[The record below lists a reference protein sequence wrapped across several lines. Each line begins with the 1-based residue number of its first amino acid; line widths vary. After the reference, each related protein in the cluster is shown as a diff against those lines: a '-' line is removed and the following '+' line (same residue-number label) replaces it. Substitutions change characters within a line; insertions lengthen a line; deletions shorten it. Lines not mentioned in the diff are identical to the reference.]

1 MDNTLFELADQLK
14 AAKDRKKQLDAEV
27 KENNAVIED
36 LDRRLS
42 EAMAEQEVD
51 RFSRNGSLFYLNSR
65 LFASP
70 KVGEKDTMIAAL
82 KANGYG
88 DLVIETVN
96 SGTLSSFA
104 KERMAETETGELPD
118 WLDAVISTF
127 EKVSV
132 GVRKG

>member
-14 AAKDRKKQLDAEV
+14 VAKDRKKKLDAEV

-51 RFSRNGSLFYLNSR
+51 RFSRNGSLFYLSSR

-70 KVGEKDTMIAAL
+70 KAGEKETMIAAL

-104 KERMAETETGELPD
+104 KERMAETETGDLPD
-118 WLDAVISTF
+118 WLADVIQTF